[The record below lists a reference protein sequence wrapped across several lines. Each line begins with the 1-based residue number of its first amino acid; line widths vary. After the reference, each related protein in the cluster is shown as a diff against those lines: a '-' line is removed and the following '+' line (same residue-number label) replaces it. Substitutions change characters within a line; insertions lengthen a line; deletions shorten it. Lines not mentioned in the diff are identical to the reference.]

1 LPTRVALAFGE
12 QARKTCSLPEIASEG
27 SAAMPCVARL
37 LKSIV
42 MLSALAVGV
51 GDLLQAA
58 GQSYPSH
65 PVTIV
70 VPFAAGGNTDNIARL
85 VAQRF
90 GEKLGQQFIVED
102 RPGAAGAIAAE
113 FVARATPDGHTLFM
127 ATVPQIAIVPAMHKA
142 RYEPIKDFAPISA
155 IGTNPFVLALNKDVP
170 VKTIAEFIAYVRA
183 QPQKLTYGSGGVGS
197 LNHLS
202 MALFLK
208 RAGLDMI
215 HVSYKGNA
223 PAMADLVAGH
233 VPVMLSTLSDA
244 LPQAAAGAIRL
255 IGVSSDQRVPQI
267 PDVPTIAESGFP
279 GFRTLTWNGLLAPA
293 GTPNGIIEQLAKQSA
308 GAAKD
313 HNFGERLARLGVD
326 PLGNSPREFAAMIA
340 ADIAIW
346 REAEKIAG
354 VSEQ

>member
-1 LPTRVALAFGE
+1 MSR
-12 QARKTCSLPEIASEG
+12 I
-27 SAAMPCVARL
+27 ARL
-37 LKSIV
+37 RKSV
-42 MLSALAVGV
+42 VVLLVLAGGV
-51 GDLLQAA
+51 ADLHRAA
-58 GQSYPSH
+58 AQHYPSH

-90 GEKLGQQFIVED
+90 GEKLGQQFVVEN

-113 FVARATPDGHTLFM
+113 SVARATPDGYTLFM
-127 ATVPQIAIVPAMHKA
+127 AAVPQIAIVPAMHKT
-142 RYEPIKDFAPISA
+142 RYDPVKDFAPISV
-155 IGTNPFVLALNKDVP
+155 IGTNPFVLAVNKDMP
-170 VKTIAEFIAYVRA
+170 VKTIAELITYVGARPRMLSYA
-183 QPQKLTYGSGGVGS
+183 SGGVGS

-233 VPVMLSTLSDA
+233 VPAMLSTLSDA
-244 LPQAAAGAIRL
+244 LPQAEAGAIRL
-255 IGVSSDQRVPQI
+255 IGVSSDRRAAQI

-279 GFRTLTWNGLLAPA
+279 QFRTLTWNGLLAPA

-308 GAAKD
+308 AAAKD
-313 HNFGERLARLGVD
+313 QKFGERLARLGVD
-326 PLGNSPREFAAMIA
+326 PLGNSPHEFAAMIA
-340 ADIAIW
+340 ADITLW
-346 REAEKIAG
+346 SEAVKIAG
-354 VSEQ
+354 VNEH